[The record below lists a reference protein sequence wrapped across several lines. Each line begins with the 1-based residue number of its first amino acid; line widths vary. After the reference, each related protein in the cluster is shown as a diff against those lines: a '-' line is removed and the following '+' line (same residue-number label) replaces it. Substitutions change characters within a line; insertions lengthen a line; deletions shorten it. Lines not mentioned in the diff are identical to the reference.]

1 MNNTLGHN
9 ILHQSLLRPP
19 VVEPQSKLNSS
30 GILANTLFQAA
41 CWNQSAAQ
49 TRKSPLFTKFCGN
62 NLNVRK
68 QKLGMG
74 SRRTVKFIP
83 RAVLAMDPASE
94 VIFHLLK
101 MAAYSFL
108 F

>member
-1 MNNTLGHN
+1 MSNTLGHN

-41 CWNQSAAQ
+41 GWNQSAAQ
-49 TRKSPLFTKFCGN
+49 TRKSPLLTKFCGN

-74 SRRTVKFIP
+74 SRRPVKFIP
-83 RAVLAMDPASE
+83 RAVLTMDSASE

-101 MAAYSFL
+101 MAAYFFL